1 MKKYIVILSAALA
14 LVSCNK
20 WLTEDGPMVNRVSDY
35 FVASDNAVQV
45 VTAAYVPLMWE
56 YQNGYFP
63 EWYFGDIASD
73 DALKGGQNKNDG
85 PDLYDIDNFKVVS
98 NNGIV
103 LQFYRAQYQGIA
115 RANLALAE
123 VEKMVVS
130 EDLTQELKDRCL
142 GEAHFLR
149 AYYYFRL
156 VRMFGGVPKVEA
168 TVYDGADWIQPR
180 STVEQIYELIFSDLE
195 AAEKALPKK
204 GVLSAD
210 DLGRATKGA
219 AQAMLLKTNLYFAQ
233 WNVNNGKDGSDYYKK
248 AEDWGK
254 QFLTDQ
260 ASQYS
265 LCPKYADN
273 FTLEGENGPE
283 SVFEI
288 QYMEDGMSDYGE
300 GNGFSRGTFDV
311 ILTRFRGPAFGEA
324 GWGFNRPTQ
333 NLYDEFEAGDPRL
346 AATIL
351 VPTDEQITNE
361 AEQVYLGSRYHSLKR
376 SLMDATTGQ
385 YLHLNHDS
393 RGAINNQQIRLSD
406 VYLMIAEVAVERND
420 AATAKS
426 MLEKVRAR
434 ARQGAA
440 ILPAFPGYNGYSD
453 TIDDLRKAI
462 RHERRV
468 ELAMEGHRFFD
479 LCRWGVAK
487 EVMDAYKASESAEV
501 KAEMADFTK
510 GKHELFPIPQEEVKL
525 GSLEQNPNYS

>member
-123 VEKMVVS
+123 VEKMAVS

-210 DLGRATKGA
+210 DLGRATKG
-219 AQAMLLKTNLYFAQ
+219 
-233 WNVNNGKDGSDYYKK
+233 
-248 AEDWGK
+248 
-254 QFLTDQ
+254 
-260 ASQYS
+260 SQYS